1 MGLPEVDPA
10 VGIAALR
17 DVARR
22 GASVAATRA
31 NRAMI
36 HKEQGKQ
43 AEDLRRPSAGDAGR
57 LTSQLLLGAG
67 ENVLDHLFQN
77 GQIAGRQ

>member
-22 GASVAATRA
+22 GASIAATRA

-36 HKEQGKQ
+36 NEECGKRAENIRGTSRLSPVSQAGLAVLNPQEQG
-43 AEDLRRPSAGDAGR
+43 R
-57 LTSQLLLGAG
+57 
-67 ENVLDHLFQN
+67 
-77 GQIAGRQ
+77 